1 MDAKSLILFMSAIT
15 LEVMATVLFKKGTS
29 RLANSIRQGWLSHI
43 DNIINALR
51 TKEIALEYDGVQ
63 FYFSSQENLNT
74 FKANPTKYVPQY
86 GGFCAYAMGAKGSKV
101 PVNPETFE
109 IRDGKLYLF
118 YNKGNTNTLTLWTK
132 EGAKELKDKADKNWT
147 KITNK

>member
-51 TKEIALEYDGVQ
+51 TKEIALGIFLYTIEYVLWIAFLASVDISKAFPLSSVQ
-63 FYFSSQENLNT
+63 IVLILLASRIILKEHIN
-74 FKANPTKYVPQY
+74 QY
-86 GGFCAYAMGAKGSKV
+86 RWLGATLIIVGIYLVGG
-101 PVNPETFE
+101 N
-109 IRDGKLYLF
+109 I
-118 YNKGNTNTLTLWTK
+118 
-132 EGAKELKDKADKNWT
+132 
-147 KITNK
+147 